1 MPKIRQTPELHQ
13 SRALNFAHRGASHE
27 APQNTLAAFRLAR
40 EMGADGVELD
50 VQVSKDGEAVV
61 IHDFTVDATTDGQGT
76 VKDKTLAELKE
87 LDAGYWFDDR
97 FVGQRIPTLE
107 EVIIVL
113 GHQLLLNIEL
123 KAQGFGSADLV
134 AEVVRLIE
142 DHNLVHRVIVSSFN
156 PLALRRVKK
165 LNHRIPTGL
174 LYYFDLPA
182 HLLRSLLLLL
192 ANPDALHP
200 EKHLVTQEYMRW
212 ARDRSYRV
220 NVWTVDEPAEMK
232 RLIALGVDGI
242 ITNRPDVL
250 REILRDES
258 HSGEGQR

>member
-1 MPKIRQTPELHQ
+1 MSKSKLDHLYQGGL
-13 SRALNFAHRGASHE
+13 LNFAHRGASHN
-27 APQNTLAAFRLAR
+27 APQNTLAAFRLAL

-50 VQVSKDGEAVV
+50 VQASKDGEAVV
-61 IHDFTVDATTDGQGT
+61 IHDFRVDATTDGHGA

-87 LDAGYWFDDR
+87 LDAGSWFDAR
-97 FVGQRIPTLE
+97 FAGQRIPTLE
-107 EVIIVL
+107 EVMIEV
-113 GHQLLLNIEL
+113 GRQLLLNIEL
-123 KAQGFGSADLV
+123 KVRGFGNTGLV

-142 DHNLVHRVIVSSFN
+142 DHDLVHRVIVSSFN

-165 LNHRIPTGL
+165 LNPHIPTGL
-174 LYYFDLPA
+174 IHCFDLPA
-182 HLLRSLLLLL
+182 HLLRTLLLVL

-200 EKHLVTQEYMRW
+200 AKDLVNANYMRW
-212 ARDRSYRV
+212 AKERGYRV

-250 REILRDES
+250 REVLEIRN
-258 HSGEGQR
+258 

>member
-1 MPKIRQTPELHQ
+1 MSN
-13 SRALNFAHRGASHE
+13 SRLDHLYQGGVLNFAHRGASHD

-50 VQVSKDGEAVV
+50 VQASKDGEAVV
-61 IHDFTVDATTDGQGT
+61 IHDFTVDATTDGQGA

-87 LDAGYWFDDR
+87 LDAGSWFDTW
-97 FVGQRIPTLE
+97 FAGERIPTLE
-107 EVIIVL
+107 EVLVGV

-123 KAQGFGSADLV
+123 KTKGLRNADLV

-165 LNHRIPTGL
+165 LNHHIPTGL
-174 LYYFDLPA
+174 LYYFDLSA
-182 HLLRSLLLLL
+182 HLLRTLLVLV

-200 EKHLVTQEYMRW
+200 AKDLVSQEYMTW
-212 ARDRSYRV
+212 AKERGYRV
-220 NVWTVDEPAEMK
+220 NVWTVDEPAEME
-232 RLIALGVDGI
+232 RLVALGVDGI

-250 REILRDES
+250 KEVLDIRDWRRS
-258 HSGEGQR
+258 